1 MRRFPIVYEI
11 NTWVWLG
18 ELSKKHKRK
27 INLNNIPSKEWEY
40 LASFGFD
47 ALWLM
52 GVWQRSPVGVQIAL
66 EYEEMV
72 NQFRTILPDFTPKDL
87 VGSPYCIKT
96 YTVDTHLGGPNGLA
110 TARNELKKRGMGLI
124 LDFVPNHVAPDHPWT
139 INHLDYFIKGTLDE
153 SLSNPSEYY
162 MCSTAIFAKAR
173 DPYYPPWPDVIQLN
187 AFSEGYRQASLNT
200 ISSIAEQC
208 DGIRCDMAMLMTNRI
223 FSKTWGDKAGLV
235 PESEYWDQIIPEIK
249 QKFPHFLFIGEVY
262 WDMEWEM
269 MQQGFDYCYDKRLYD
284 RIMSEPADNIRQ
296 HLNADIHFQSRLV
309 RFIENHDEPRIASK
323 FDEQR
328 NKTAALTFSTLPGMR
343 LFHEGQLDGKKT
355 KLPVFLGRRPEEKP
369 SEPLL
374 DFYSALIKLLQQ
386 SVFHD
391 GEWKSC
397 TVKGWDDNQSA
408 ANLLGWTWTNKLKR
422 IIVVVNLS
430 EYTSQGNMCLPW
442 TQFQNEI
449 IELIDPINDE
459 QFESNSNEIIK
470 NGLYVELPP
479 YSNHILFV
487 E

>member
-1 MRRFPIVYEI
+1 MIMRRFPIVYEI

-235 PESEYWDQIIPEIK
+235 PE
-249 QKFPHFLFIGEVY
+249 
-262 WDMEWEM
+262 
-269 MQQGFDYCYDKRLYD
+269 
-284 RIMSEPADNIRQ
+284 
-296 HLNADIHFQSRLV
+296 
-309 RFIENHDEPRIASK
+309 
-323 FDEQR
+323 
-328 NKTAALTFSTLPGMR
+328 
-343 LFHEGQLDGKKT
+343 
-355 KLPVFLGRRPEEKP
+355 
-369 SEPLL
+369 
-374 DFYSALIKLLQQ
+374 LI
-386 SVFHD
+386 
-391 GEWKSC
+391 
-397 TVKGWDDNQSA
+397 
-408 ANLLGWTWTNKLKR
+408 
-422 IIVVVNLS
+422 
-430 EYTSQGNMCLPW
+430 
-442 TQFQNEI
+442 
-449 IELIDPINDE
+449 
-459 QFESNSNEIIK
+459 
-470 NGLYVELPP
+470 
-479 YSNHILFV
+479 
-487 E
+487 